1 MSHDGATSRPARRPA
16 RRPVLRS
23 AAFLVS
29 GALAVTALAGCSS
42 GDDETESSSAAAAQ
56 DIAPAARGD
65 IADGG
70 TLRWAVD
77 ALPVTLNS
85 FQADADA
92 GTSRV
97 AGAVLP
103 SMYRLDNQGR
113 AVRDPDFLEKAEV
126 IESEPKQVVLY
137 KLNQQA
143 VWSDGREIGAA
154 DFAAQWRALSGK
166 DSAYWTAH
174 NAGYDRI
181 EKIER
186 GKNNLEVR
194 VTFAKPYADW
204 RSLFS
209 PLYPKDVMGTPD
221 AFNEDARRKL
231 KVTAG
236 PFSVKKIDRDAKDI
250 TLVRNPRWW
259 GRQAKLEQLVLRA
272 VPRKD
277 RADALVAGKV
287 DLAAVDPEDA
297 SASPSPTATRA
308 PRARSPTAPARS
320 RPPSRCGPG
329 PSRTATTRTRPAR
342 NSTPARRLARLPP
355 STRRNSRAWRTTS
368 SASPSNPPSRSSR

>member
-42 GDDETESSSAAAAQ
+42 GDDEAESSGPAAAQ

-77 ALPVTLNS
+77 ALPGTLNS

-103 SMYRLDNQGR
+103 SMYRLDNQGK

-126 IESEPKQVVLY
+126 IEREPKQVVLY

-221 AFNEDARRKL
+221 AFNEEARRKL

-236 PFSVKKIDRDAKDI
+236 PFSIKKIDRDAKDI

-259 GRQAKLEQLVLRA
+259 GRQAKLEQLVLQA

-277 RADALVAGKV
+277 RADALVAGKI

-297 SASPSPTATRA
+297 SRISLADRDKGT
-308 PRARSPTAPARS
+308 RARSPTAPARA
-320 RPPSRCGPG
+320 RPLSRCGPG
-329 PSRTATTRTRPAR
+329 PSRTATTRTRPTR
-342 NSTPARRLARLPP
+342 NSKPARRPARPPP